1 MTQPLSSSPSKYC
14 VQAKEK
20 NPEALIV
27 EEPHTLEDE
36 NGSVRV
42 AKIRTYGDVT
52 HTLIDRANFSAGF
65 HLPGYKMAK
74 DQKNYRV
81 DPVSTAL

>member
-52 HTLIDRANFSAGF
+52 HTLIDRANFSAEF
-65 HLPGYKMAK
+65 HLPGYKMSK